1 MIIMG
6 GMGSFSFKRKKDEP
20 GKVLI
25 NLCPRCRSTNIKL
38 LDFTSGW
45 LTPMRYVCHD
55 CGFQGSLVL
64 EVQVTEKEARKLAE
78 GEPIETIESL
88 REFLNLEENEK
99 GNEKGLI

>member
-1 MIIMG
+1 MMIMG
-6 GMGSFSFKRKKDEP
+6 RMGSFSFKRKKDEP
-20 GKVLI
+20 GKVLV

-45 LTPMRYVCHD
+45 LTPTRYVCHD
-55 CGFQGSLVL
+55 CGFQGILVL
-64 EVQVTEKEARKLAE
+64 EVKVTEEEAKRLLE

-99 GNEKGLI
+99 GNEKSLI